1 MRKLP
6 LLAPLLAV
14 GTIACAQAPKAPAK
28 PAASS
33 PYAKGITA
41 DGLKKHLYIIAS
53 DEMEGRETGT
63 PGQYKAAKYIAEQ
76 FQRAGLQP
84 GANGKWEQ
92 PFSLYQ
98 DTLVSSAISVG
109 GKTYQFGNGFYAA
122 LRETVNQQL
131 GETQAVFAGYG
142 IIHENYDNYKGLDL
156 NGKIAVVANGTIMSA
171 DGKQQNSRQP
181 DFLTGGALKHKL
193 RMAANK
199 GAKAV
204 FVVSDRVPSMSRAG
218 SRLRRTGLYFREM
231 TTMEF
236 VPNVYYISPGMATA
250 ILGKPWEELETNLK
264 AGKQE
269 AAAGKIGSLAFEKG
283 THEIKSSNV
292 LGILPGTDKKDEYL
306 FITAHY
312 DHVGVIDGKVYNG
325 ADDDGSGTVSVIA
338 MAEAFMKAKKEGRG
352 PRRSIV
358 FMTVAGEEK
367 GLLGSRYYT
376 NNPIYPLSETVAD
389 LNIDMIGRI
398 DADHKDDSNYVY
410 IIGDDKLSSDM
421 RPISEAA
428 NEQTGLDLDYRYNDP
443 NDPNRFYYRSDHYM
457 FAQHKIPII
466 FYFNGVHEDYHGA
479 GDEPHKIS
487 YGLLAKRAQLVFHTA
502 WSIANRDERPK
513 VDRNEK

>member
-1 MRKLP
+1 MKKLP
-6 LLAPLLAV
+6 LLASMLAV
-14 GTIACAQAPKAPAK
+14 GTVACAQVAKKPAK
-28 PAASS
+28 PAAST
-33 PYAKGITA
+33 PYANGITA
-41 DGLKKHLYIIAS
+41 ADLKKHLYIIAG
-53 DEMEGRETGT
+53 DEMEGRETGK

-76 FQRAGLQP
+76 FKRVGLQP
-84 GANGKWEQ
+84 GGKDGQWEQ
-92 PFSLYQ
+92 PFSLFQ
-98 DTLVSSAISVG
+98 DTLTRSSITAG
-109 GKTYQFGNGFYAA
+109 GKTYEFGNGFYSA
-122 LRETVNQQL
+122 LRETVNQTL
-131 GETQAVFAGYG
+131 GQTAVVYAGYG
-142 IIHENYDNYKGLDL
+142 ITHEAQDSYKDLDL
-156 NGKIAVVANGTIMSA
+156 NDKIVIVA
-171 DGKQQNSRQP
+171 DGEPMNAEGKPLIPRQEGQQGLQ
-181 DFLTGGALKHKL
+181 LKDKL
-193 RMAANK
+193 RAAANK
-199 GAKAV
+199 GARAV
-204 FVVSDRVPSMSRAG
+204 FLVSDRVPAMGRAG
-218 SRLRRTGLYFREM
+218 DRLRRTGLYFETM

-236 VPNVYYISPGMATA
+236 IPNAYFISPDLASA
-250 ILGKPWEELETNLK
+250 ILGKPWSELAASLK
-264 AGKQE
+264 AGRQE
-269 AAAGKIGSLAFEKG
+269 AATGQVSELVFEKG
-283 THEIKSSNV
+283 KNEIKSSNV

-312 DHVGVIDGKVYNG
+312 DHIGIIGGKVHNG
-325 ADDDGSGTVSVIA
+325 ADDDGSGTVAVIE
-338 MAEAFMKAKKEGRG
+338 MAEAFMKAKKAGKG

-376 NNPIYPLSETVAD
+376 DNPIYPLQETVAD

-398 DADHKDDSNYVY
+398 DADHKKDSNYVY

-428 NEQTGLDLDYRYNDP
+428 NEQTKLKLDYRYNDP

-466 FYFNGVHEDYHGA
+466 FYFNGVHPDYHGE

-502 WSIANRDERPK
+502 WSIANRDDRPK

>member
-1 MRKLP
+1 M
-6 LLAPLLAV
+6 LAV
-14 GTIACAQAPKAPAK
+14 GTVACAQAPKKPAK
-28 PAASS
+28 PVASS

-41 DGLKKHLYIIAS
+41 ADLKKHLYIIAS
-53 DEMEGRETGT
+53 DDMEGRETGT
-63 PGQYKAAKYIAEQ
+63 PGQYKAAKYIAGE
-76 FQRAGLQP
+76 FERVGLQP
-84 GANGKWEQ
+84 GANGQWEQ

-98 DTLVSSAISVG
+98 DTLVRSAISANG
-109 GKTYQFGNGFYAA
+109 RTYEFGNGFYAA
-122 LRETVNQQL
+122 LRETVNQEL
-131 GETQAVFAGYG
+131 GQTPVVFAGYG
-142 IIHENYDNYKGLDL
+142 ITHEQYDSYKDLDL
-156 NGKIAVVANGTIMSA
+156 NDKIAIIA
-171 DGKQQNSRQP
+171 DGMYVDTAGKPQRSGESTLFRA
-181 DFLTGGALKHKL
+181 GELKNKL
-193 RMAANK
+193 RAAANK
-199 GAKAV
+199 GARAV
-204 FVVSDRVPSMSRAG
+204 FLVSDRVPAMSRAG
-218 SRLRRTGLYFREM
+218 DRLRRTGLYFPTM

-236 VPNVYYISPGMATA
+236 IPNAYYISPELASA
-250 ILGKPWEELETNLK
+250 VLGKPWEEVIAHLK
-264 AGKQE
+264 GGKQDVITGQV
-269 AAAGKIGSLAFEKG
+269 ASLVFEKG
-283 THEIKSSNV
+283 KNEIKSSNV

-312 DHVGVIDGKVYNG
+312 DHIGVINGKVHNG

-338 MAEAFMKAKKEGRG
+338 MAEAFMKAKKAGKG

-376 NNPIYPLSETVAD
+376 DNPIYPLSETVAD

-398 DADHKDDSNYVY
+398 DADHKKDSNYVY

-421 RPISEAA
+421 RPISETA
-428 NEQTGLDLDYRYNDP
+428 NEQTRLKLDYRYNDP

-466 FYFNGVHEDYHGA
+466 FYFNGVHPDYHGE

-502 WSIANRDERPK
+502 WSIANRDDRPK